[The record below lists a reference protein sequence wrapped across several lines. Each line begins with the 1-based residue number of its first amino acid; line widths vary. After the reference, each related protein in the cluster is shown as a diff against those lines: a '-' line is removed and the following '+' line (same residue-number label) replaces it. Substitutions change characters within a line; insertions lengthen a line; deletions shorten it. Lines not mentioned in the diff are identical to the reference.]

1 MLESLEEKKE
11 LKNQNKRIIQNM
23 KNYQKKN

>member
-23 KNYQKKN
+23 KNCQKKN